1 MAQRDWAKEIAMGF
15 WGKMLGGHQGGGHHR
30 SGRSNHGGS
39 THHASS
45 NSLPPYRSSQPLP
58 ASAITAACPKCRAF
72 GAPGD
77 HFCQQCGTALVPLAC
92 GTCRSEVP
100 IGARFCQQCG
110 TPVTALG

>member
-1 MAQRDWAKEIAMGF
+1 MGF
-15 WGKMLGGHQGGGHHR
+15 WGKMLGDHHGGGHHG

-39 THHASS
+39 SHHASS
-45 NSLPPYRSSQPLP
+45 NGLNSLPPYRSGQPLP
-58 ASAITAACPKCRAF
+58 ASASTAACPKCRAF

-100 IGARFCQQCG
+100 IGARFCQRCG

>member
-1 MAQRDWAKEIAMGF
+1 
-15 WGKMLGGHQGGGHHR
+15 MLGGHHGGGHHG

-39 THHASS
+39 SSHHASS
-45 NSLPPYRSSQPLP
+45 NGLNSLPPYRSGQPLP
-58 ASAITAACPKCRAF
+58 ASASTAACPKCRAF